1 MVGCVLRRVNARGP
15 SPLLSAV
22 SSENMS
28 NFRWKKHL
36 SFIVVLST
44 GLAVRLWFVKHAPNV
59 EGDTTIYG
67 NIAANLLRSHVFGY
81 SETDAGVQPTL
92 IRLPGYPIFLAL
104 CFRLFGVA
112 NYRAVTLVQ
121 TAFDLGTC
129 LLLRRLALALFGPR
143 AAFAALLAA
152 ALCPFTANYVA
163 VPLTETLTLFLI
175 TLAFLSLYRWLISS
189 RTFGPWLWS
198 LSAALASAA
207 LLRPEQILLAVAVL
221 GTLLWNSLSPGR
233 KKAHRPRQLMPIL
246 AAGLCTL
253 LPLAP
258 WTLRN
263 WRTFHVFQPLAP
275 RSATDPGENIP
286 TGFQHWYRTWA
297 IDFAS
302 TEDVYWKYEDTA
314 IDIADLP
321 RRAFDSPAQYRTT
334 AALLQDYNLTTTDS
348 PDLNRRFEAL
358 ARDRNHTHPLR
369 SLILLPVARLANMLL
384 RPRTEITALP
394 SDWWKWSDHPR
405 QSAVAAG
412 YAALNLVWLVPG
424 TIGLYR
430 WSRASRSLGP
440 ATTAVLQAMLVFILL
455 RSLLLLTLDN
465 SEPRYTLE
473 FFPILTMGIAFL
485 FARPPALPNEPIAS
499 PE

>member
-1 MVGCVLRRVNARGP
+1 MLGRVLRRVNARGLL
-15 SPLLSAV
+15 SPLSAV

-36 SFIVVLST
+36 SFILVLSA
-44 GLAVRLWFVKHAPNV
+44 GLALRLWFVKHAAHV
-59 EGDTTIYG
+59 EGDTTMYG
-67 NIAANLLRSHVFGY
+67 NIAANLLRSHVYGY

-92 IRLPGYPIFLAL
+92 IRLPGYPLFLML
-104 CFRLFGVA
+104 CFRLFGIA
-112 NYRAVTLVQ
+112 NYTAVMLVQ
-121 TAFDLGTC
+121 TAFDLATC
-129 LLLRRLALALFGPR
+129 LLLSTLALALFGRR
-143 AAFAALLAA
+143 AASAALLAS

-175 TLAFLSLYRWLISS
+175 TLALLSLYRWLVSI
-189 RTFGPWLWS
+189 RPFGPWLWS
-198 LSAALASAA
+198 LSAALAYAA

-221 GTLLWNSLSPGR
+221 GTLLWKSVSPGR
-233 KKAHRPRQLMPIL
+233 KAQHRKHQLLPIL

-258 WTLRN
+258 WTVRN

-275 RSATDPGENIP
+275 RSATDPGEHIP

-297 IDFAS
+297 VDFAS
-302 TEDVYWKYEDTA
+302 TEDVYWKYEDSA

-321 RRAFDSPAQYRTT
+321 RRAFDSPAQYSTT
-334 AALLQDYNLTTTDS
+334 AALLRDYNLTTTDS
-348 PDLNRRFEAL
+348 PDLNRRFEDL
-358 ARDRNHTHPLR
+358 ARDRNHSHPLR
-369 SLILLPVARLANMLL
+369 SVLLPVARLANMLL
-384 RPRTEITALP
+384 RPRTELSPLP
-394 SDWWKWSDHPR
+394 ADWWKWRDHPR
-405 QSAVAAG
+405 QSALAAS

-424 TIGLYR
+424 AVGLYR
-430 WSRASRSLGP
+430 WGRASRP
-440 ATTAVLQAMLVFILL
+440 RTPEATTVLQSMLVFVVL

-473 FFPILTMGIAFL
+473 FFPILTLGIASL
-485 FARPPALPNEPIAS
+485 FARSPAVTNEPTAS